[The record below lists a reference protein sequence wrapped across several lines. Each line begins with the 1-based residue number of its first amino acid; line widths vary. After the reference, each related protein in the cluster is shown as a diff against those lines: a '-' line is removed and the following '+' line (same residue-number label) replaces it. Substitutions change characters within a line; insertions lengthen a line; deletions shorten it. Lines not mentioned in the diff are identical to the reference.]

1 VGGDIGRETIF
12 CVGETLGPFPAL
24 LLLEAAREEEEEEEG
39 EWFAE
44 GETEEGEVRD
54 DVALSNFSAISS
66 PASVSLN
73 LAGQLLLSTSP
84 FLMRVVTELQ
94 AV

>member
-1 VGGDIGRETIF
+1 MGGDIGRETIF

-24 LLLEAAREEEEEEEG
+24 LLLEAAREEE

-73 LAGQLLLSTSP
+73 LHHSDIIMTSH
-84 FLMRVVTELQ
+84 
-94 AV
+94 

>member
-24 LLLEAAREEEEEEEG
+24 LLLEAAREEEE
-39 EWFAE
+39 WFAE
-44 GETEEGEVRD
+44 GKTEEGEVRD

>member
-1 VGGDIGRETIF
+1 MGGDIGRETIF

-24 LLLEAAREEEEEEEG
+24 LLLEAVREEEEEG
-39 EWFAE
+39 EWSAE
-44 GETEEGEVRD
+44 GETEEGEVST

-73 LAGQLLLSTSP
+73 LHRNDIIV
-84 FLMRVVTELQ
+84 M
-94 AV
+94 